1 MTDSFTR
8 EIYLFFSLQFS
19 KLKVWQT
26 CWIHICMKVKE
37 DLIYCYCT
45 VQLVFK
51 NRVRSFNSQEKEKLF
66 LLQTLQKAQLL
77 YLTLSMLLI
86 VVMLKLRPLIQRK
99 ESKKWLLCL
108 VEKAHQYKEQ
118 EEQEEFSMDNALGFT
133 QRIHIKK
140 CLKKLSLSYLEL
152 IFQLL
157 YWSFLG

>member
-1 MTDSFTR
+1 
-8 EIYLFFSLQFS
+8 
-19 KLKVWQT
+19 
-26 CWIHICMKVKE
+26 MKVKE

-99 ESKKWLLCL
+99 ESKK
-108 VEKAHQYKEQ
+108 
-118 EEQEEFSMDNALGFT
+118 
-133 QRIHIKK
+133 
-140 CLKKLSLSYLEL
+140 
-152 IFQLL
+152 
-157 YWSFLG
+157 